1 MGTVILNVSH
11 TGYGDTER
19 VCVGLGWLV
28 VGGER
33 GSVAVHLVR
42 LQVQTEKGFKRT
54 LFTRTKTQHA
64 NVCGNLLCQATKRHL
79 NNS

>member
-19 VCVGLGWLV
+19 VYVGLGWLV

-54 LFTRTKTQHA
+54 LFTRTKTQSVERYLLGQKH
-64 NVCGNLLCQATKRHL
+64 NLKNATY
-79 NNS
+79 